1 MLRFWRHPDFVRCR
15 RAEPRTASGRVLD
28 NQKSKGYPKPG
39 SATLLSRFSSC
50 FWVFPQEVFAV
61 GELYRQKEFAEG
73 HATYHLVGAKRK
85 MNVGC
90 AGKER
95 RS

>member
-1 MLRFWRHPDFVRCR
+1 M
-15 RAEPRTASGRVLD
+15 
-28 NQKSKGYPKPG
+28 
-39 SATLLSRFSSC
+39 
-50 FWVFPQEVFAV
+50 

-73 HATYHLVGAKRK
+73 HATYRLVGAKRK